1 MRKIP
6 AKTWLL
12 AILSSGLLILVFPPI
27 SLYFLSWVAIV
38 PLLYA
43 LLRGRG
49 GEGELVDSEGRSLR
63 PFTLMQGFMIG
74 WVSSLVWYIGT
85 CYWLYIAMH
94 GYGGLSGPVAA
105 LLTVLFC
112 MIMALD
118 HGVFGLLVVLMAR
131 RSTLGNRGPL
141 LMAPFFWAAT
151 EFFHARVMGF
161 AWNPLGGV
169 QVDNIPFAR
178 IANVTGVYGLSFAVV
193 LVNSAF
199 VAALLL
205 YKRRRIKLLIS
216 AVAAAV
222 ALQAG
227 VFAKP
232 DQFPADKKAILVQGN
247 IPLDVTW
254 TEAYY
259 QQTLDALSQLS
270 TAAASGTVRGGP
282 GLIIWPESPA
292 PFEAG
297 EPRLERTLAGIA
309 QSTDSYLVV
318 GATAAAPAGPGQ
330 ARYFNSALVL
340 DPSGRSLGRY
350 DKIHLVPFGE
360 YVPLRDLLFF
370 ARNLTNQVGDFS
382 RGTERKVFDL
392 NGARAGVN
400 ICYET
405 VFPEDVREFVANG
418 AQVLINISDDAWYGE
433 SGASPQQWQMARMRA
448 IENHRWVLVAT
459 NSGITGSI
467 DPGGRIV
474 ARAERNV
481 RLALTVPFSPLTE
494 ITIYTRYGDFFAW
507 TCVVISLI
515 AVLVR
520 WRIRAATM
528 IEAPSA

>member
-1 MRKIP
+1 VRKIP
-6 AKTWLL
+6 AKAWAL
-12 AILSSGLLILVFPPI
+12 ALLSSGLQILIFPPFA
-27 SLYFLSWVAIV
+27 LYFLSWVALV

-63 PFTLMQGFMIG
+63 PFSLWQGFVIG
-74 WVSSLVWYIGT
+74 WVSSLAWYIGT
-85 CYWLYIAMH
+85 CYWVYIAMH
-94 GYGGLSGPVAA
+94 GYGGLNSVVAA
-105 LLTVLFC
+105 LIMVLFC

-118 HGVFGLLVVLMAR
+118 KGIFCLLVVLMAR
-131 RSTLGNRGPL
+131 RSALGNRGPL
-141 LMAPFFWAAT
+141 LMAPFFWAAI

-169 QVDNIPFAR
+169 QIDNIPFAS

-205 YKRRRIKLLIS
+205 YGRRRLKLLIS
-216 AVAAAV
+216 ALAAAI

-227 VFAKP
+227 VFAEP
-232 DQFPADKKAILVQGN
+232 DPFPAEKKAILVQGN

-259 QQTLDALSQLS
+259 QQTLDALSRLS
-270 TAAASGTVRGGP
+270 TASAAGMARNSP
-282 GLIIWPESPA
+282 GLIVWPESPA
-292 PFEAG
+292 PFEEG
-297 EPRLERTLAGIA
+297 EPRLARTLSAIA
-309 QSTDSYLVV
+309 QGTDSYLVV
-318 GATAAAPAGPGQ
+318 GATAKVPSVGGQ
-330 ARYFNSALVL
+330 AQYFNSALVV
-340 DPSGRSLGRY
+340 DSGGRAAGRY

-370 ARNLTNQVGDFS
+370 AKNLTNQVGDFS

-392 NGARAGVN
+392 GGTRVGVN

-405 VFPEDVREFVANG
+405 IFPEDVREFVANG

-433 SGASPQQWQMARMRA
+433 SGASFQQWQMARMRA

-459 NSGITGSI
+459 NSGITGAI
-467 DPGGRIV
+467 DPAGRVV
-474 ARAERNV
+474 ARAERN
-481 RLALTVPFSPLTE
+481 RRTALTAPFTPLSE
-494 ITIYTRYGDFFAW
+494 LTIYTQYGDFFAW

-515 AVLVR
+515 VILLR
-520 WRIRAATM
+520 WRIRARTM